1 MTLEQFHMEHLKG
14 FAAVGIGQEDLE
26 QSMEFNL
33 NYPHFRSALTLL
45 DDQGET
51 IALFGKNQ
59 ISNGVVEVWLI
70 PSTKVK
76 EHAKSIVKAFK
87 TIIDITLQE
96 SHIHRVQMAVLES
109 HRKWAETL
117 GFEYEGVVK
126 NYHDNKDH
134 YMYIKVK
141 G

>member
-14 FAAVGIGQEDLE
+14 FKAVGVEDEELE
-26 QSMEFNL
+26 RSMEFNL
-33 NYPHFRSALTLL
+33 AYPHFRSALTLL
-45 DDQGET
+45 NDHGET

-70 PSTKVK
+70 PSTKIQ
-76 EHAKSIVKAFK
+76 EHGKSIVKTLRA
-87 TIIDITLQE
+87 IVDITLQE
-96 SHIHRVQMAVLES
+96 SHIHRVQMAVLAS

-117 GFEYEGVVK
+117 GFEYEGLVK
-126 NYHDNKDH
+126 NYHDNQDH